1 MATFDDWMDVYEQFY
16 DAAPIEPHVACPE
29 CGSYRLHLV
38 YTGDLDRDVGYGLFW
53 CDACLLGVS
62 ICRAV
67 IPDGAVVRDIRLPSE
82 ERFPQ
87 VPNFRLVPMMSP
99 GR

>member
-1 MATFDDWMDVYEQFY
+1 
-16 DAAPIEPHVACPE
+16 
-29 CGSYRLHLV
+29 
-38 YTGDLDRDVGYGLFW
+38 LFW

-67 IPDGAVVRDIRLPSE
+67 IPDGAVVRDIHLPSE